1 MALIVTKPGGLLWDG
16 VLYETGTA
24 LPPDVARAVVQH
36 PNYVALVTNGF
47 IAADGSHEALVRG
60 VSSLK
65 DDLGLAD
72 SEIDPE
78 DLDLDLGSPRRARR
92 K

>member
-1 MALIVTKPGGLLWDG
+1 

-36 PNYVALVTNGF
+36 PNYVALVSNGF

-65 DDLGLAD
+65 DDLILAD

>member
-36 PNYVALVTNGF
+36 PNYVALVANGF
-47 IAADGSHEALVRG
+47 VAADGSHEALVRG

-65 DDLGLAD
+65 EDIVLAD